1 MLLAIPSLLSS
12 DQVAEVRR
20 LIDGGR
26 WVDGRGTAG
35 VQSGLAKHNLQLAAD
50 CERGREAQ
58 RIVTAALSA
67 NGLFVSAALPRA
79 IVPPLFNRYDGSE
92 RHTFGNHVDNAI
104 RFLPGG
110 SGSVRTDVSATLFLS
125 APEDYEG
132 GELVIED
139 SYGAHEVKLAAGDMI
154 LYPSSSLH
162 RVEPVTRGSRL
173 ASFFWIESRVRDDAQ
188 RTILLDMDAAIRS
201 LATSFG
207 DDRAEV
213 VSLTGCYHNLL
224 RQWAN
229 GD

>member
-1 MLLAIPSLLSS
+1 MLLAIPSLLTA
-12 DQVAEVRR
+12 DQVAEARR
-20 LIDGGR
+20 LVDGGR

-35 VQSGLAKHNLQLAAD
+35 KQSSLAKNNLQIAAD
-50 CERGREAQ
+50 CERGLEAG
-58 RIVTAALSA
+58 RIVTRALSA
-67 NGLFVSAALPRA
+67 NGLFMSAALPRA
-79 IVPPLFNRYDGSE
+79 MVPPLFNRYDGTE
-92 RHTFGNHVDNAI
+92 RHAFGNHVDNAI
-104 RFLPGG
+104 RFLSDG
-110 SGSVRTDVSATLFLS
+110 SGSVRTDLSATVFLS
-125 APEDYEG
+125 APEDYDG

-162 RVEPVTRGSRL
+162 RVEPVTRGSRV

-201 LATSFG
+201 LAQSVG

-224 RQWAN
+224 RQWAS
-229 GD
+229 G

>member
-1 MLLAIPSLLSS
+1 MLLAIPALLSP
-12 DQVAEVRR
+12 DEVAEVRR
-20 LIDGGR
+20 LIDGEQ
-26 WVDGRGTAG
+26 WLDGRATAG

-50 CERGREAQ
+50 CDRGREAQ
-58 RIVTAALSA
+58 AIVTRALAA

-92 RHTFGNHVDNAI
+92 GHNFGNHVDNAI
-104 RFLPGG
+104 RFIGDG
-110 SGSVRTDVSATLFLS
+110 SSVRTDLSATLFLS
-125 APEDYEG
+125 APADYDG

-162 RVEPVTRGSRL
+162 RVEPVTRGSRV

-201 LATSFG
+201 LAGALG
-207 DDRAEV
+207 DDKAEV
-213 VSLTGCYHNLL
+213 VALTGCYHNLL
-224 RQWAN
+224 RQWAV
-229 GD
+229 G